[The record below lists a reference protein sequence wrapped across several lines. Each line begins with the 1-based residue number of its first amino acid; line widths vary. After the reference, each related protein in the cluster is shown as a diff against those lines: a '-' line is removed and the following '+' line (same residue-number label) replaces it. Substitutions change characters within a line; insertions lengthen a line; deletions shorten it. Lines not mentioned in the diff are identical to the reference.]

1 MGVPINKNKVV
12 GRLDSHPIVNTPL
25 WESAPAPDC
34 YKRTSDFPDHLL
46 DYLGE
51 LAYLNMV
58 RQLDEPKE
66 TIFKH
71 S

>member
-12 GRLDSHPIVNTPL
+12 GRLNSHPIVNIPL

-34 YKRTSDFPDHLL
+34 YKRISNFPDHLL

-51 LAYLNMV
+51 LADLIMV
-58 RQLDEPKE
+58 RKLDEL
-66 TIFKH
+66 
-71 S
+71 